1 MACCPKCGKK
11 MSKRKDTCKR
21 CGYTVNPNVSP
32 VNYYMYDT
40 KSPNVVYPMS
50 VSKNRPQENPFGAK
64 VTKKNRCP
72 KCARRLKE
80 SKRYCK
86 CGYERP
92 GFINQKGSRWFGLVL
107 AILSI
112 LAIAV
117 IPYYAVFDFHFDY
130 NIKEWGFTVNNGS
143 LLAMIQ
149 EMSANGEKLFDLIPA
164 FALGHGGET
173 SFVYTFSVY
182 AYLLCGAAAA
192 IHGFFAIFTRTKAA
206 KRVRRALFLL
216 GLGALL
222 YSVSF
227 TVSLNTF
234 EGAYN
239 TIASIPAGSF
249 LSLGSIVIDI
259 FSAGIAVAGLLVSF
273 ILKRVAKKQA
283 KLMAA

>member
-50 VSKNRPQENPFGAK
+50 VSKNHPQENPFGAK

-107 AILSI
+107 AILAI

-117 IPYYAVFDFHFDY
+117 VPYYAVTESVGDFSTGTQVGVLT
-130 NIKEWGFTVNNGS
+130 IMNGS
-143 LLAMIQ
+143 LLQ
-149 EMSANGEKLFDLIPA
+149 LFQSMSESGEKIFNMLPVFDLW
-164 FALGHGGET
+164 GET
-173 SFVYTFSVY
+173 GYFYNISIY
-182 AYLLCGAAAA
+182 AYILCGALAAL
-192 IHGFFAIFTRTKAA
+192 HGFFAIFTRTKAA

-216 GLGALL
+216 GVGALM
-222 YSVSF
+222 YS
-227 TVSLNTF
+227 
-234 EGAYN
+234 
-239 TIASIPAGSF
+239 GSF
-249 LSLGSIVIDI
+249 IFATMNFGEIQTQLSGMVLQMGNFAIDM
-259 FSAGIAVAGLLVSF
+259 FSAGIAVAGLVISF
-273 ILKRVAKKQA
+273 ILKRIAKKQA

>member
-11 MSKRKDTCKR
+11 MSKRKHTCKR

-117 IPYYAVFDFHFDY
+117 IPYCALYKAGAEAGQYVL
-130 NIKEWGFTVNNGS
+130 NVGSGNLLS
-143 LLAMIQ
+143 LLQ
-149 EMSANGEKLFDLIPA
+149 EMAASGEKIFDIIPR
-164 FALGHGGET
+164 FAVGGET
-173 SFVYTFSVY
+173 GITY
-182 AYLLCGAAAA
+182 AIATYLYLICGAVAA
-192 IHGFFAIFTRTKAA
+192 IQAIFAIFTRTKAA

-216 GLGALL
+216 GLGALF
-222 YSVSF
+222 YSISF
-227 TVSLNTF
+227 TVALNIF
-234 EGAYN
+234 EGSFEMVA
-239 TIASIPAGSF
+239 TISDKPF
-249 LSLGSIVIDI
+249 LSVGAYVIDI
-259 FSAGIAVAGLLVSF
+259 FSLVIGVVGLITSF

>member
-117 IPYYAVFDFHFDY
+117 VPYYALYSAGY
-130 NIKEWGFTVNNGS
+130 NDEYIYILSVDSGS
-143 LLAMIQ
+143 LLTLLQNMDAF
-149 EMSANGEKLFDLIPA
+149 GEKIFSVIPS
-164 FALGHGGET
+164 FSVGGET
-173 SFVYTFSVY
+173 GITYTISTYVF
-182 AYLLCGAAAA
+182 LLCGVAATIQA
-192 IHGFFAIFTRTKAA
+192 FFAIFTRTKAA

-234 EGAYN
+234 EDAYN

>member
-1 MACCPKCGKK
+1 

-112 LAIAV
+112 LTIVA
-117 IPYYAVFDFHFDY
+117 IPYCGVTG
-130 NIKEWGFTVNNGS
+130 IGEWSQEAQANLLNMQKGS
-143 LLAMIQ
+143 LLQLFQA
-149 EMSANGEKLFDLIPA
+149 MSASGAKLFDAIPA
-164 FALGHGGET
+164 LDLWGET
-173 SFVYTFSVY
+173 GYFYNISIY
-182 AYLLCGAAAA
+182 AYILCGALAA

-216 GLGALL
+216 GVGALM

-227 TVSLNTF
+227 VFASMNFAQVPVDFTGVFLN
-234 EGAYN
+234 
-239 TIASIPAGSF
+239 IGS
-249 LSLGSIVIDI
+249 GIVDM
-259 FSAGIAVAGLLVSF
+259 FSAGIAVVGLITSF

>member
-92 GFINQKGSRWFGLVL
+92 GYINQKGSRWFGLVL

-117 IPYYAVFDFHFDY
+117 IPYYAMYDIAWNLDASEYAITVNSASLLGVIQNMVDIGANKIFGILPAFDFAGDM
-130 NIKEWGFTVNNGS
+130 GF
-143 LLAMIQ
+143 A
-149 EMSANGEKLFDLIPA
+149 
-164 FALGHGGET
+164 
-173 SFVYTFSVY
+173 YTLSVY
-182 AYLLCGAAAA
+182 VYILFGLVAA
-192 IHGFFAIFTRTKAA
+192 IQAFFAIFTRTKAA

-227 TVSLNTF
+227 TYSLNHV
-234 EGAYN
+234 E
-239 TIASIPAGSF
+239 TIYEALANIPAGSF
-249 LSLGSIVIDI
+249 LSLGSIVIDM
-259 FSAGIAVAGLLVSF
+259 FSAGIAVVGLITSF
-273 ILKRVAKKQA
+273 ILKRIAKKQA